1 MEASPTPASIGSV
14 LPGGDDTIV
23 ALATA
28 PGRGAL
34 AVIRLSGRRAFEIA
48 KPLVSLWPLLPRRVT
63 LSDITD
69 GRGTSAVLLD
79 HALVTRYEAPHSYTG
94 EDLVELTT
102 HGGALVPS
110 TVIAALIDHGARQ
123 ALPGEFTRR
132 AVLNGKLDVTQA
144 EAIADLIDARSRR
157 GQSAA
162 LTQLDGGLSRRIGD
176 LRSALIE
183 IEALIAYDIDFPE
196 EDDGPI
202 SSERIV
208 TAADIVLAGLTT
220 LRATA
225 EAGELVREGAVIV
238 LAGAP
243 NVGKSSLFNA
253 LLGQSRAIV
262 TDIPGTTRDALEA
275 VIDAGVWALRLVDT
289 AGLRATTDRVEQM
302 GIEMSERYLDR
313 AAAVLAC
320 GDSPESIES
329 VVRSI
334 RKRTGAP
341 IIVVRT
347 KSDLTP
353 ALSIPADLL
362 SDRYQIAGYSDDYPL
377 AAVSAETGAGLD
389 VLLVRILD
397 VLSSR
402 HGDLPLDAPLLTRVR
417 HRRAVE
423 EALEEVARFRSA
435 WLDEKLPAPVAA
447 THLRNAVIALEE
459 MIGIVGID
467 DVLDRVFSAFCVGK

>member
-1 MEASPTPASIGSV
+1 MGVSPPPASIGAL

-48 KPLVSLWPLLPRRVT
+48 RTLIATWPALPRRLA

-69 GRGTSAVLLD
+69 GRDDTGMLLD
-79 HALVTRYEAPHSYTG
+79 RALVTRYDAPHSYTG

-102 HGGALVPS
+102 HGGILVPG
-110 TVIAALIDHGARQ
+110 TIIAALIDKGARQ

-144 EAIADLIDARSRR
+144 EAVADLIDARSRR
-157 GQSAA
+157 GQAAA
-162 LTQLDGGLSRRIGD
+162 LAQLDGGLSRRIGD
-176 LRSALIE
+176 LRRALIE

-202 SSERIV
+202 PSARIV
-208 TAADIVLAGLTT
+208 AAIDTVLVGLGT

-253 LLGQSRAIV
+253 LIGQARAIV
-262 TDIPGTTRDALEA
+262 TEIPGTTRDALEA
-275 VIDAGVWALRLVDT
+275 VIDAGAWALRLVDT

-313 AAAVLAC
+313 AAVVLAC
-320 GDSPESIES
+320 GEDARSIES
-329 VVRSI
+329 VVCLI
-334 RKRTGAP
+334 RQRTHAP

-347 KSDLTP
+347 KSDLMPTP
-353 ALSIPADLL
+353 PAEPDLL
-362 SDRYQIAGYSDDYPL
+362 SGSDQIAERPDALPMV
-377 AAVSAETGAGLD
+377 AVSAETGTGLD
-389 VLLVRILD
+389 ELLAHIVD
-397 VLSSR
+397 VLSS
-402 HGDLPLDAPLLTRVR
+402 HHADLPLDAPLLTRVR
-417 HRRAVE
+417 HQRAVD
-423 EALEEVARFRSA
+423 EARNEVAHFRSA
-435 WLDEKLPAPVAA
+435 WLEEKLPAPVAA
-447 THLRNAVIALEE
+447 THLRNAVEALEE

>member
-1 MEASPTPASIGSV
+1 
-14 LPGGDDTIV
+14 
-23 ALATA
+23 
-28 PGRGAL
+28 
-34 AVIRLSGRRAFEIA
+34 
-48 KPLVSLWPLLPRRVT
+48 
-63 LSDITD
+63 LSDIRD
-69 GRGTSAVLLD
+69 AHGVPRVLLD
-79 HALVTRYEAPHSYTG
+79 RALVVRYEAPHSYTG

-102 HGGALVPS
+102 HGGVLVPS
-110 TVIAALIDHGARQ
+110 TIIGALIDQGARQ
-123 ALPGEFTRR
+123 ALAGEFTRR

-144 EAIADLIDARSRR
+144 EAVADLIDARSRR

-162 LTQLDGGLSRRIGD
+162 LTQLDGGLSRRID
-176 LRSALIE
+176 ELRRALIE
-183 IEALIAYDIDFPE
+183 IEALIVYDIDFPE

-202 SSERIV
+202 PSARV
-208 TAADIVLAGLTT
+208 VAATDTVLTGLNA

-253 LLGQSRAIV
+253 LLGQARAIV

-275 VIDAGVWALRLVDT
+275 VIDTGTWALRLVDT

-334 RKRTGAP
+334 RQRTEAP

-347 KSDLTP
+347 KADLIPAHPTPSDLLT
-353 ALSIPADLL
+353 IG
-362 SDRYQIAGYSDDYPL
+362 YQITGGSGALPL
-377 AAVSAETGAGLD
+377 VAVSAETGVGLD
-389 VLLVRILD
+389 RLIARIVE
-397 VLSSR
+397 VLSNR
-402 HGDLPLDAPLLTRVR
+402 HADLPLDAPLLTRVR
-417 HRRAVE
+417 HQRAVE
-423 EALEEVARFRSA
+423 EARDEVARFRSA
-435 WLDEKLPAPVAA
+435 WQDEKLPAPVAA

>member
-1 MEASPTPASIGSV
+1 MEASPTPASIGPL

-48 KPLVSLWPLLPRRVT
+48 GMLVDPWPPLPRRVT
-63 LSDITD
+63 LSDIRD
-69 GRGTSAVLLD
+69 AHGVPGTLLD
-79 HALVTRYEAPHSYTG
+79 RALVIRYESPHSYTG
-94 EDLVELTT
+94 EDLVEFTT
-102 HGGALVPS
+102 HGGVLVPS
-110 TVIAALIDHGARQ
+110 TIIGALIDQGARQ
-123 ALPGEFTRR
+123 AHPGEFTRR
-132 AVLNGKLDVTQA
+132 AFENGR
-144 EAIADLIDARSRR
+144 IDLTEARSRR
-157 GQSAA
+157 GQTAA
-162 LTQLDGGLSRRIGD
+162 LTQLDGGLSRRID
-176 LRSALIE
+176 ELRRALIE

-202 SSERIV
+202 PSARII
-208 TAADIVLAGLTT
+208 AATDTVLAGLSA

-275 VIDAGVWALRLVDT
+275 VIDAGTWALRLVDT
-289 AGLRATTDRVEQM
+289 AGLRVTTDRVEQM

-320 GDSPESIES
+320 GDTPESIES

-334 RKRTGAP
+334 RQRTEAP

-347 KSDLTP
+347 KADL
-353 ALSIPADLL
+353 IPAQPTPSDLL
-362 SDRYQIAGYSDDYPL
+362 SNSYQRPGSSNALPAI
-377 AAVSAETGAGLD
+377 AVSAETGAGLD
-389 VLLVRILD
+389 GLIARIVE

-402 HGDLPLDAPLLTRVR
+402 HADLPLDAPLLTRVR
-417 HRRAVE
+417 HQRAVE
-423 EALEEVARFRSA
+423 EARNEVTRFRSA
-435 WLDEKLPAPVAA
+435 WQDEKLPAPVAA

-467 DVLDRVFSAFCVGK
+467 DVLDRLFTTFCVGK